1 MTADTTNRNT
11 PGRMSLP
18 VGGQPALRL
27 AVSFSA
33 ACFIG
38 AFITDIAYWKTVD
51 VKWETFSVWLILAG
65 LVLAAIAIIV
75 FVVEVIAGKRARTLV
90 WPHIGYAVA
99 VFLSLFNMLVHSRD
113 AYTAVVP
120 TGLTLS
126 TLVVIILILSAWA
139 GSALVDRQRIGAST

>member
-1 MTADTTNRNT
+1 MTADTTSRNT

-27 AVSFSA
+27 PVSFSA
-33 ACFIG
+33 ACFVG
-38 AFITDIAYWKTVD
+38 AFITDIAYWKTLD

-75 FVVEVIAGKRARTLV
+75 FVVELIAGKRARTLV

-99 VFLSLFNMLVHSRD
+99 VLLSLFNMLIHSRD

-139 GSALVDRQRIGAST
+139 GSALVDRQHIGANS